1 MQVLAAAMPRM
12 KMDMAEQ
19 MKEAQQLYLKYGIT
33 TVQEGAAMAQTMQ
46 GLTALQHRA
55 VWNWTLWHTF

>member
-33 TVQEGAAMAQTMQ
+33 TVQEGAAMAQTC
-46 GLTALQHRA
+46 LLYTSRC
-55 VWNWTLWHTF
+55 V

>member
-12 KMDMAEQ
+12 KMDMVKQ
-19 MKEAQQLYLKYGIT
+19 MKAAQQLYLKYGIT

-46 GLTALQHRA
+46 GLTAFAASGGLELD
-55 VWNWTLWHTF
+55 VVDTF